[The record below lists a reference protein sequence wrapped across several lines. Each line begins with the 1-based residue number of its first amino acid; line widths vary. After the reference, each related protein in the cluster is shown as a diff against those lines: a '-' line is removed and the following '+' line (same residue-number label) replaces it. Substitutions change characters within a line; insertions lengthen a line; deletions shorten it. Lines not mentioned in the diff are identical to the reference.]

1 MRIVE
6 TNAETIIPLRF
17 AVLRPHRPIE
27 ESHYPTDHAPG
38 TIHLAAYDGET
49 LVGCASAHVE
59 PAPDRDGSAYRLRGM
74 AVQEGYRSKGVG
86 AQLLEAMETRI
97 KAAGTALVWCNGRA
111 PAGAFYRRHGWQQEG
126 DAFDIV
132 GVPHYVFT
140 KQL

>member
-6 TNAETIIPLRF
+6 TAAETVIPLRF
-17 AVLRPHRPIE
+17 AVLRPHRPIA

-38 TIHLAAYDGET
+38 TIHLAAFDGET

-59 PAPDRDGSAYRLRGM
+59 GPSSETRAAYRLRGM
-74 AVQEGYRSKGVG
+74 AVKEGYRSKGIG
-86 AQLLEAMETRI
+86 AQLLEALEARI
-97 KAAGTALVWCNGRA
+97 KAAGVALVWCNGRA

-140 KQL
+140 KHL